1 MTSPAERVATEFAET
16 FGGKPEGRWW
26 APGRVN
32 LIGEH
37 TDYNDG
43 FVLPLALEFGVAAAA
58 RVAERP
64 VLRVRSA
71 QQEETVELALAA
83 IVPGAVDGW
92 SAYVGGVAWALREAG
107 CDVPGLDV
115 VVDGDVPVGAGLSSS
130 AALECAVAV
139 AWNDLGGLGL
149 SRDALAAAARRAE
162 NDVVGAPTGGMDQ
175 MASLHGKAGH
185 LVFLDT
191 RSLVVEPV
199 PFDPPSAGL
208 ALLVIDSRA
217 PHALVDGEYAER
229 RGSCEQAVAIL
240 GVRALRDVT
249 VDDLD
254 DALARLGD
262 GVEGDLLRKRVR
274 HVVTENAR
282 VLAVVA
288 ALRAGDD
295 PRTIGPTLTASHAS
309 MRDDFEITVPEV
321 DTAVQA
327 ALAAGAYGARMTG
340 GGFGGCVLA
349 LVEAEAVEAVVRAV
363 EAAYDAAGFQPPSA
377 FVAAA
382 ADGARRL

>member
-1 MTSPAERVATEFAET
+1 MTPAERVVTEFAEE
-16 FGGKPEGRWW
+16 FGGKPDGSWW

-71 QQEETVELALAA
+71 QKGETVELPFDA
-83 IVPGAVDGW
+83 IAPGAVDGW

-107 CDVPGLDV
+107 HDVPGLDV
-115 VVDGDVPVGAGLSSS
+115 VVDGDIPVGAGLSSS

-139 AWNDLGGLGL
+139 AWNDLAGLAL
-149 SRDALAAAARRAE
+149 DRDALAAAARRAE
-162 NDVVGAPTGGMDQ
+162 NDVVGAPTGVMDQ
-175 MASLHGKAGH
+175 MASLYGQAGN
-185 LVFLDT
+185 LVFIDT
-191 RSLVVEPV
+191 RSLAVEPV

-229 RGSCEQAVAIL
+229 RRSCEQAVEIL
-240 GVRALRDVT
+240 GVRALRDVA

-262 GVEGDLLRKRVR
+262 GAEGDLLRKRVR
-274 HVVTENAR
+274 HIVTENAR
-282 VLAVVA
+282 VLDVVA

-295 PRTIGPTLTASHAS
+295 VRTIGPALTASHAS
-309 MRDDFEITVPEV
+309 MRDDFEITVPQIDVAV
-321 DTAVQA
+321 DA
-327 ALAAGAYGARMTG
+327 ALEAGAYGARMTG

-349 LVEAEAVEAVVRAV
+349 LVEADRAEEVVRAV
-363 EAAYDAAGFQPPSA
+363 EAAYDAAGFRAPTA

-382 ADGARRL
+382 ADGARKL

>member
-1 MTSPAERVATEFAET
+1 MTAPAERVATEFAEA
-16 FGGKPEGRWW
+16 FGGKPEGRGW

-43 FVLPLALEFGVAAAA
+43 FVLPLALEQGVAAAA
-58 RVAERP
+58 RRVDEP
-64 VLRVRSA
+64 VLRVHSA
-71 QQEETVELALAA
+71 QLGATVEVPLATIAPG
-83 IVPGAVDGW
+83 VPAGW
-92 SAYVGGVAWALREAG
+92 AGYVAGVAWALREAG
-107 CDVPGLDV
+107 SDVPGLDV
-115 VVDGDVPVGAGLSSS
+115 VIDGDIPVGAGLSSS

-149 SRDALAAAARRAE
+149 SLDDLAAAARRAE
-162 NDVVGAPTGGMDQ
+162 NDVVGAPTGVMDQ
-175 MASLHGKAGH
+175 MASLHGRAGH

-191 RSLVVEPV
+191 RSLSVEPV

-208 ALLVIDSRA
+208 ALLVIDSKA

-229 RGSCEQAVAIL
+229 RRSCEQAAEIL
-240 GVRALRDVT
+240 GVPALRDVT
-249 VDDLD
+249 DLD
-254 DALARLGD
+254 AALDRLD
-262 GVEGDLLRKRVR
+262 DLLRRRVR

-282 VLAVVA
+282 VLQVVA

-295 PRTIGPTLTASHAS
+295 PRTIGPALTASHAS
-309 MRDDFEITVPEV
+309 MRDDFEITVPEI
-321 DTAVQA
+321 DTAVTA
-327 ALAAGAYGARMTG
+327 ALDAGAHGARMTG

-349 LVEAEAVEAVVRAV
+349 LVEADAVEHVVRAV
-363 EAAYDAAGFQPPSA
+363 EAAYEAAGFRSPVA
-377 FVAAA
+377 FVATA

>member
-1 MTSPAERVATEFAET
+1 MSAPAERVATEFAEA

-43 FVLPLALEFGVAAAA
+43 FVLPLALPQGVAAAA
-58 RVAERP
+58 RVADGP

-71 QQEETVELALAA
+71 QLGATVEVPLATIAPG
-83 IVPGAVDGW
+83 VPAGW
-92 SAYVGGVAWALREAG
+92 AGYVAGVAWALREAG

-115 VVDGDVPVGAGLSSS
+115 VVDGDIPVGAGLSSS

-149 SRDALAAAARRAE
+149 SLDELAAAARRAE

-175 MASLHGKAGH
+175 MASLHGRAGH

-191 RSLVVEPV
+191 RSLAVEPV

-208 ALLVIDSRA
+208 ALLVIDSKA
-217 PHALVDGEYAER
+217 PHALVEGEYAER
-229 RGSCEQAVAIL
+229 RRSCEQAAAIL
-240 GVRALRDVT
+240 GVPALRDVT

-254 DALARLGD
+254 AALARLD
-262 GVEGDLLRKRVR
+262 DDLLRRRVR

-282 VLAVVA
+282 VLEVVA

-295 PRTIGPTLTASHAS
+295 PRTIGPALTASHAS
-309 MRDDFEITVPEV
+309 MRDDFEITVPEI
-321 DTAVQA
+321 DTAATA
-327 ALAAGAYGARMTG
+327 ALDAGAHGARMTG

-349 LVEAEAVEAVVRAV
+349 LVDADAVEPVVRAV
-363 EAAYDAAGFQPPSA
+363 EVAYDAAGFRPPVA
-377 FVAAA
+377 FVATA

>member
-1 MTSPAERVATEFAET
+1 MTPADRVATEFTEA
-16 FGGKPEGRWW
+16 FGGKPDGRWW

-43 FVLPLALEFGVAAAA
+43 FVLPLALEQGVAAAA
-58 RVAERP
+58 RRVDEP
-64 VLRVRSA
+64 VLRVHSA
-71 QQEETVELALAA
+71 QLGATVEVPLATIAPG
-83 IVPGAVDGW
+83 VPAGW
-92 SAYVGGVAWALREAG
+92 AGYVAGVAWALREAG
-107 CDVPGLDV
+107 SDVPGLDV
-115 VVDGDVPVGAGLSSS
+115 VIDGDIPVGAGLSSS

-149 SRDALAAAARRAE
+149 SLDDLAAAARRAE
-162 NDVVGAPTGGMDQ
+162 NDVVGAPTGVMDQ
-175 MASLHGKAGH
+175 MASLHGRAGH

-191 RSLVVEPV
+191 RSLAVEPV

-208 ALLVIDSRA
+208 ALLVIDSKA

-229 RGSCEQAVAIL
+229 RRSCEQAAEIL
-240 GVRALRDVT
+240 GVPALRDVT
-249 VDDLD
+249 DLD
-254 DALARLGD
+254 AALDRLD
-262 GVEGDLLRKRVR
+262 DLLRRRVR

-282 VLAVVA
+282 VLQVVA

-295 PRTIGPTLTASHAS
+295 PRTIGPALTASHAS
-309 MRDDFEITVPEV
+309 MRDDFEITVPEI
-321 DTAVQA
+321 DTAVTA
-327 ALAAGAYGARMTG
+327 ALDAGAHGARMTG

-349 LVEAEAVEAVVRAV
+349 LVEADAVEHVVRAV
-363 EAAYDAAGFQPPSA
+363 EAAYEAAGFRSPVA
-377 FVAAA
+377 FVATA

>member
-1 MTSPAERVATEFAET
+1 VNPAERVETEFAEA
-16 FGGKPEGRWW
+16 FGGEPDGRWW

-58 RVAERP
+58 RVADRP
-64 VLRVRSA
+64 VLRVRSI
-71 QQEETVELALAA
+71 QRDETVEHPLAQIA
-83 IVPGAVDGW
+83 PGAVDGW
-92 SAYVGGVAWALREAG
+92 SAYVAGVAWALREAG
-107 CDVPGLDV
+107 HEVPGLDV

-139 AWNDLGGLGL
+139 AWNDLGDLGL

-162 NDVVGAPTGGMDQ
+162 NDVVGAPTGVMDQ
-175 MASLHGKAGH
+175 MASLHGRAGN
-185 LVFLDT
+185 LVFIDT
-191 RSLVVEPV
+191 RSLTVEPV

-229 RGSCEQAVAIL
+229 HRSCERAVQIL

-249 VDDLD
+249 LDGLD

-262 GVEGDLLRKRVR
+262 DLLRRRVR
-274 HVVTENAR
+274 HIVTENAR
-282 VLAVVA
+282 VLDVVG
-288 ALRAGDD
+288 ALRSGDD
-295 PRTIGPTLTASHAS
+295 PRTIGPALTASHAS

-321 DTAVQA
+321 DTAVAA
-327 ALAAGAYGARMTG
+327 ALDAGAYGARMTG

-349 LVEAEAVEAVVRAV
+349 LVEADQVEPVVRAV
-363 EAAYDAAGFQPPSA
+363 EAAYESAGFRPPSA
-377 FVAAA
+377 FVATAC
-382 ADGARRL
+382 DGARRL

>member
-1 MTSPAERVATEFAET
+1 MTPAERVETEFAET

-43 FVLPLALEFGVAAAA
+43 FVLPLALEQGVAAAA
-58 RVAERP
+58 RRADGP
-64 VLRVRSA
+64 VLRVRSV
-71 QQEETVELALAA
+71 QQDETVE
-83 IVPGAVDGW
+83 VPLDDIAPGTPPGW
-92 SAYVGGVAWALREAG
+92 ASYVAGVAWALRQNG
-107 CDVPGLDV
+107 SDVPGLDV
-115 VVDGDVPVGAGLSSS
+115 VVDGDIPVGAGLSSS

-162 NDVVGAPTGGMDQ
+162 NDVVGAPTGVMDQ
-175 MASLHGKAGH
+175 MASLHGRAGH

-191 RSLVVEPV
+191 RSLAVEPV

-208 ALLVIDSRA
+208 ALLVIDSKA

-229 RGSCEQAVAIL
+229 RRSCERAVEML
-240 GVRALRDVT
+240 GVRALRDVGL
-249 VDDLD
+249 DDLD
-254 DALARLGD
+254 DALARLD
-262 GVEGDLLRKRVR
+262 DDMLRKRVR

-282 VLAVVA
+282 VLEVVA
-288 ALRAGDD
+288 VLRAHENLSA
-295 PRTIGPTLTASHAS
+295 IGPALTASHAS
-309 MRDDFEITVPEV
+309 MRDDFEITVPEI
-321 DTAVQA
+321 DTVVTA
-327 ALAAGAYGARMTG
+327 ALGAGAHGARMTG

-349 LVEAEAVEAVVRAV
+349 LVDADAVEPVVRAV
-363 EAAYDAAGFQPPSA
+363 EAAYGAAGFRPPAA
-377 FVAAA
+377 FVATA